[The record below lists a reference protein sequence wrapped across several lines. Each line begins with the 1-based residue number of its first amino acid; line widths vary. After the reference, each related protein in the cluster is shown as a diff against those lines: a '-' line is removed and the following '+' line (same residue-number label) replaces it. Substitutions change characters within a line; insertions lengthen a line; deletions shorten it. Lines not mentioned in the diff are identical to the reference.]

1 MNISFRHTLLSDDR
15 GPLAAVMES
24 TGLFYDF
31 EVDVAMEVLNTL
43 LEQGEQSGYSV
54 VIAQDGTQPVAFA
67 VHGPTPCT
75 VSGWDI
81 YWMAVRD
88 NLRGKGLGSLL
99 IEIIE
104 KEIFRQGGTD
114 IWIETSGREA
124 YFPTRQFYEKHRYR
138 AMAELPDFYAP
149 GDSKVV
155 YGKNVSLFR

>member
-1 MNISFRHTLLSDDR
+1 MEGTICNNPVDPKTDSTRLKTKAGLS
-15 GPLAAVMES
+15 A
-24 TGLFYDF
+24 
-31 EVDVAMEVLNTL
+31 AMEVLNTL

-67 VHGPTPCT
+67 VYGPTPCT

>member
-67 VHGPTPCT
+67 VYGPTPCT

-81 YWMAVRD
+81 
-88 NLRGKGLGSLL
+88 
-99 IEIIE
+99 
-104 KEIFRQGGTD
+104 
-114 IWIETSGREA
+114 
-124 YFPTRQFYEKHRYR
+124 
-138 AMAELPDFYAP
+138 
-149 GDSKVV
+149 
-155 YGKNVSLFR
+155 